1 MRAVEEIMRS
11 DTRSES
17 RLHTDEERA
26 LRWLKRSLEWEE
38 ILAALRDVGDG
49 RQSQPAQRR
58 EPAAA

>member
-11 DTRSES
+11 ETRI
-17 RLHTDEERA
+17 RTDDEQA

-38 ILAALRDVGDG
+38 ILTALRDAGDG
-49 RQSQPAQRR
+49 RQSQPAPQRR